1 MDNNQSS
8 KEIKPEIMK
17 NASFL
22 DLIVFKEEILKLM
35 KDLKSE
41 INSKVTSEFQKYR
54 NLINKSQN
62 KILSIESSFLSK
74 LNYIEEKEEILNKIK
89 TIEEEFEKNLMKQNI
104 IINNCSKDLRNACFK
119 YDKIIVDNLYIPSL
133 IGQACQFPN
142 LKEYILANKD
152 AIDSC
157 ISLNKQKDID
167 LKLYKSKIDDSI
179 IKFNLQMKMTLD
191 NNTELIKIKIED
203 FEKKFYDNLNEY
215 QSAIKNL
222 SLNVNQNKI
231 KISEQEI
238 INDEKFEMFKKF
250 QKKSDKNEKNIN
262 NLYDCINSMKNE
274 INNIKNNL
282 IEILSLLSKNMNKN
296 MIKEFDDIINDI
308 KFNINTE
315 NNNYIYEKS
324 EQNINNTSK
333 DSKKPNISNLK
344 RILSNYNYFDKN
356 LNNENINNI
365 NNFES
370 RLFKRFNSNKTSLK
384 NINNFIQKYD
394 NIFLNKKSKEIK
406 TKDFLRNQNN
416 RNDLNNNDF
425 LKKRSD
431 IGKNNI
437 SDSERENYYKNNNSF
452 NSEKIKDSKINSNN
466 NILLSDIE
474 GDLNNSLTINNN
486 NQTKKQ
492 TISFFNKKNIEL
504 NNKEDKS
511 SLISN
516 KKEKIEENRIAKK
529 LYNQTKQKFL
539 NNQINTENIKNENIK
554 NLIKENN
561 SENNNINFNNL
572 VNKNNKNIINK
583 EKNNVLHPKK
593 NIFTETISKNIKKR
607 SSYKESKYKKIQKN
621 IFDFSGSPMII
632 KNINDIIK
640 QNTISSKNE
649 DLLKKKIYLNP
660 QISKNENNNLG
671 YKSKLTLEEEKT
683 EKKLIKRNKN
693 QKILKISGSADF
705 GIGNINNNYLFY
717 DKNIEKKNEKD
728 IYLDKDT
735 INKLKCI
742 KDDQLID
749 KPLIINKKEYFEI
762 DINKSSVENRIIEL
776 EYFTKKKFDE
786 LVQEIKNFI
795 PIHFNSHVRNYTI
808 KKIKS

>member
-1 MDNNQSS
+1 MENNQSS

-17 NASFL
+17 NVSFL

-41 INSKVTSEFQKYR
+41 INSKLSSEFQKNR
-54 NLINKSQN
+54 NLMNKSQN
-62 KILSIESSFLSK
+62 KFLSIESSFLSK

-215 QSAIKNL
+215 QSAIKKL

-394 NIFLNKKSKEIK
+394 NIFINKKSKEIK

-649 DLLKKKIYLNP
+649 DLLKTKKYLNP